1 MVRSTGTAATV
12 STPLFQE
19 DVVRSRGARIALA
32 VGRIFIGWLFFWPFL
47 DKTLGLGFTT
57 PSEQAWLRGGAP
69 AQGYMS
75 GIEGPF
81 AGLFDIFIN
90 PFGDLLFMIGLLG
103 IGAAMLLGILLRLA
117 AVGGTLLMVFM
128 WLSQFPPSLGGTNP
142 IMTSHWLEAILLII
156 SAATL
161 AGDTAGLGRWWGR
174 KVSNSWLR

>member
-1 MVRSTGTAATV
+1 MSRVTDHATATDAVT
-12 STPLFQE
+12 FQE

-47 DKTLGLGFTT
+47 DKTFGLGFAT
-57 PSEQAWLRGGAP
+57 PSERAWLNGGAP

-90 PFGDLLFMIGLLG
+90 PVGDWLFMAGLLG
-103 IGAAMLLGILLRLA
+103 IGAAMLLGVFLRLA
-117 AVGGTLLMVFM
+117 AVGGTVLMVFM

-142 IMTSHWLEAILLII
+142 IMTSHWIEAIALII
-156 SAATL
+156 AATTL
-161 AGDTAGLGRWWGR
+161 AGDTAGLGKWWGR
-174 KVSNSWLR
+174 KVGNGWLR